1 MHICIMALLNI
12 HWHYSYKRRKKHYS
26 KEVFIQSDFA
36 WKGKILCQ
44 SKAKGLL
51 KWLNGFYIKH
61 SSRKGKPEGKFC
73 QYFCKFNKKCDAF
86 PFQRMIVI
94 QDFCGNSLEMVRK
107 NKNGVVVQN
116 PNYTNLQ
123 DFWFYIL
130 FAIILIP

>member
-1 MHICIMALLNI
+1 MHNGPFEHTLALFLQ
-12 HWHYSYKRRKKHYS
+12 RRKCSIVKKFLS
-26 KEVFIQSDFA
+26 KVTLLEKD
-36 WKGKILCQ
+36 KILCQ
-44 SKAKGLL
+44 SMAKGLL

-73 QYFCKFNKKCDAF
+73 QYFCKINKKCDAF
-86 PFQRMIVI
+86 PYQRMIVI
-94 QDFCGNSLEMVRK
+94 QDFCGNSLEMVSK